1 MRSVVTDNPA
11 PEENA
16 QTRLCSDFESQI
28 REGSQPRIE
37 DFVGQDRDSL
47 LLARL
52 LMIEL
57 RYRYLQG
64 EDPSLSDYAGRFPEI
79 TGLLKRIGRYSSQLK
94 RNIKK
99 AHEVHRVRQNRIVRI
114 GQYDLLAEVASKND
128 NVTVWRGWDREQ
140 KRAVAVRL
148 ISSHY
153 QVSRSEN
160 LECYEWV
167 LGFRHPH
174 ILKVYDLKLYGDENL
189 LATEYIDGM
198 SLKSAVEYGV
208 FEAYQ
213 AAKVCEQLADGLH
226 FLHQRGLAFERLG
239 VSNVQL
245 DVRGQAKLVDL
256 GSLAK
261 FDSPSSELEAFQTRS
276 RLGSQSRDAI
286 RLIQGNLISLG
297 VLLHEMVTGNLVDN
311 ALELHAAA
319 GKRVEALSPPRSL
332 QSRIPFDL
340 EAICLK
346 ALRGAEN
353 GGYTSGQ
360 AMADDLRRF
369 RNALP
374 VSAKRISPFFR
385 IWKRLTL
392 QAN

>member
-16 QTRLCSDFESQI
+16 QTRLCSDFENRI
-28 REGSQPRIE
+28 RGGNQPRIE
-37 DFVGQDRDSL
+37 DFIGQDRDSL

-99 AHEVHRVRQNRIVRI
+99 AREVHRDRQNRIVRI
-114 GQYDLLAEVASKND
+114 AQYDLLAEVESRKE

-140 KRAVAVRL
+140 QRAVAVRL
-148 ISSHY
+148 ISSDY
-153 QVSRSEN
+153 QANRSEN
-160 LECYEWV
+160 LERYEWV

-174 ILKVYDLKLYGDENL
+174 ILKVYDLTLHGDENL
-189 LATEYIDGM
+189 LATEYVDGM
-198 SLKSAVEYGV
+198 SLKSAVEYGT

-213 AAKVCEQLADGLH
+213 AAKVCEQLAEGLH
-226 FLHQRGLAFERLG
+226 FLHERGLAFERLG
-239 VSNVQL
+239 VSHVQL

-256 GSLAK
+256 GSLSK
-261 FDSPSSELEAFQTRS
+261 FETPSSAPTALPTPPRW
-276 RLGSQSRDAI
+276 GSQSRDAF

-297 VLLHEMVTGNLVDN
+297 LLLHEMVTGNLVGN

-332 QSRIPFDL
+332 QNRIPSDL

-346 ALRGAEN
+346 ALRGAEK

-374 VSAKRISPFFR
+374 ISAKRISPFFR
-385 IWKRLTL
+385 LWKRLTL
-392 QAN
+392 LPN

>member
-16 QTRLCSDFESQI
+16 QTRLCSDFENRI
-28 REGSQPRIE
+28 REGRQPRIE
-37 DFVGQDRDSL
+37 DFIGQDRDSL

-64 EDPSLSDYAGRFPEI
+64 EEPSLSEYAGRFPEI
-79 TGLLKRIGRYSSQLK
+79 AGLLKRISRYSSELK

-99 AHEVHRVRQNRIVRI
+99 AREVHRDRQNRIVRI
-114 GQYDLLAEVASKND
+114 GKYDLLAEVESNRE

-148 ISSHY
+148 ISSDY
-153 QVSRSEN
+153 QASSSEN

-174 ILKVYDLKLYGDENL
+174 ILKVYDLTLHGEENL

-198 SLKSAVEYGV
+198 SLKSAVEYGI

-226 FLHQRGLAFERLG
+226 FLHERGLAFARLG
-239 VSNVQL
+239 ISNVQL

-256 GSLAK
+256 GSLTK
-261 FDSPSSELEAFQTRS
+261 FKTPCSDLEAFPTRS
-276 RLGSQSRDAI
+276 RWGSQGWDAI
-286 RLIQGNLISLG
+286 RLVQGNLISLG
-297 VLLHEMVTGNLVDN
+297 VLLHQMVTGNLVGD

-319 GKRVEALSPPRSL
+319 GKRVEALRPPRSL

-346 ALRGAEN
+346 ALRGADN

-374 VSAKRISPFFR
+374 ISAKRISPFFR

-392 QAN
+392 LPN